1 MNGRLRLPTVP
12 NYSFPG
18 CEGSQSLVVGGAGGG
33 VGTAVV
39 KLLLQS
45 GSQVVVVDRDEGRLN
60 ELARAYGADGDLRPV
75 VADVATEHGLETLRE
90 TVRTSRL
97 VTRHL
102 VNVIGGVTPAEI
114 GGFLDLSRQGWS
126 KALETNTDYALWT
139 CQIVAR
145 ELIAAGLGGGSM
157 VNLTVADATRAMP
170 WFSGYA
176 AARSALE
183 SMTRTMAIELAGNGI
198 RCNSVGWG
206 LIDSPRM
213 HPGDGESSELEKLIP
228 MGRRGA
234 VSEIATC
241 VAFLLS
247 DLASYV
253 TGQNLAADG
262 GLSGIGPHY
271 AGQGHR
277 PVFLESEEAL
287 RAVRKAS
294 DA

>member
-1 MNGRLRLPTVP
+1 MKGRLRIPAVP
-12 NYSFPG
+12 GYSFPG
-18 CEGSQSLVVGGAGGG
+18 FRGSQALVVGGAGGG

-45 GSQVVVVDRDEGRLN
+45 GSRVVVVDRDEERLN
-60 ELARAYGADGDLRPV
+60 ELVHAYGADGVLQPV
-75 VADVATEHGLETLRE
+75 VADVATECGLEILRE
-90 TVRTSRL
+90 TVRSSRL

-114 GGFLDLSRQGWS
+114 GGFLDLSKRGWS

-145 ELIAAGLGGGSM
+145 ELVASGVQGGSL
-157 VNLTVADATRAMP
+157 VNLTVADASRAMP

-213 HPGDGESSELEKLIP
+213 HPGSGETSELEKLIP
-228 MGRRGA
+228 MGRRGT

-262 GLSGIGPHY
+262 GLSGIGPHF
-271 AGQGHR
+271 AGPGHR

-287 RAVRKAS
+287 RAVSETR
-294 DA
+294 DG